1 VRAHATKSPH
11 LNLPPRRGKRL
22 GRRRPADQLERIRG
36 FERFGRSAA
45 LEWFERMS
53 NQGPLDGVRV
63 LDLTRVLAGPY
74 CTMFLG
80 DLGAEVVKVEQPG
93 VGDDTRGWGPPFA
106 GGESAYFL
114 CVNRNKK
121 SITLDLKSAEGIE
134 LLKKLATCADVL
146 IENFRPGTMERLGLG
161 EKDLRAVNPR
171 LIYASLSGFGADGP
185 MSDVPGY
192 DLIIQAWGGL
202 MSITGMPDG
211 EPTKVGVAIIDLVA
225 GLMLG
230 KSIAAALF
238 AREKL
243 GIGQKIDTSLLEAEV
258 ACLIN
263 AGSNYLVA
271 GTIPGRWGN
280 AHPTIVPYQSFKTAD
295 GFLVIGV
302 ASEGIWQRF
311 CPAIG
316 KAELADDSRF
326 VKNANRVENRVALI
340 AMLSEMFLSRDTDTW
355 LGLLNEA
362 EVPCAPIQTIDK
374 VLTAPQVRHRDMVV
388 EVDHLTAGPVRMAGI
403 PVKFSATPASVR
415 LPPPLL
421 GQHTEE
427 ILETWLGMKNK
438 DINELKEKKVL

>member
-1 VRAHATKSPH
+1 M
-11 LNLPPRRGKRL
+11 
-22 GRRRPADQLERIRG
+22 ADLR
-36 FERFGRSAA
+36 
-45 LEWFERMS
+45 
-53 NQGPLDGVRV
+53 NGPLDGIRV

-121 SITLDLKSAEGIE
+121 SITVDLKTDDGVDLIRR
-134 LLKKLATCADVL
+134 LAASTDVL
-146 IENFRPGTMERLGLG
+146 IENFRPGTMEHLGLG
-161 EKDLRAVNPR
+161 DENLRSVNSK

-192 DLIIQAWGGL
+192 DLIVQAWGGL
-202 MSITGMPDG
+202 MSITGAPDG

-243 GIGQKIDTSLLEAEV
+243 GMGQRIDTSLLEAEV

-271 GTIPGRWGN
+271 GKVPGRWGN
-280 AHPTIVPYQSFKTAD
+280 AHPTIVPYQSFQTAD
-295 GFLVIGV
+295 SYLVIGV
-302 ASEGIWQRF
+302 ASEGIWRRF
-311 CPAIG
+311 CQAIG
-316 KAELADDSRF
+316 KTEMADDARF
-326 VKNANRVENRVALI
+326 AKNANRVENRAALI
-340 AMLSEMFLSRDTDTW
+340 AMLTEMFRSRDNETW
-355 LGLLNEA
+355 LRILNAA
-362 EVPCAPIQTIDK
+362 EVPCAPIQTIDQ
-374 VLTAPQVRHRDMVV
+374 VFAAPQVRHRDMLV
-388 EVDHLTAGPVRMAGI
+388 EVEHPTAGSVRMAGI
-403 PVKFSATPASVR
+403 PVKFSATPASIR

-421 GQHTEE
+421 GEHTDE
-427 ILETWLGMKNK
+427 ILSSWLGMN
-438 DINELKEKKVL
+438 DGEIEELKRKNVV

>member
-1 VRAHATKSPH
+1 MS
-11 LNLPPRRGKRL
+11 
-22 GRRRPADQLERIRG
+22 ER
-36 FERFGRSAA
+36 
-45 LEWFERMS
+45 
-53 NQGPLDGVRV
+53 NPGPLDGVRV

-121 SITLDLKSAEGIE
+121 SIAIDLKSTEGIAV
-134 LLKKLATCADVL
+134 LRRLAAAADVL

-161 EKDLRAVNPR
+161 EKELRASNSG

-192 DLIIQAWGGL
+192 DLIVQAWGGL
-202 MSITGMPDG
+202 MSITGTPDG

-243 GIGQKIDTSLLEAEV
+243 GVGQKIDTSLLEAEV

-263 AGSNYLVA
+263 VGSNYLIE
-271 GTIPGRWGN
+271 GKIPGRWGN
-280 AHPTIVPYQSFKTAD
+280 AHSSIVPYQSFKTAD
-295 GFLVIGV
+295 GYLVIGV
-302 ASEGIWQRF
+302 ASEAIWRRF
-311 CPAIG
+311 CQAIG
-316 KAELADDSRF
+316 RAQLADDARF
-326 VKNANRVENRVALI
+326 AKNANRVANRATLI
-340 AMLSEMFLSRDTDTW
+340 SILAELFLTSDSETW
-355 LGLLNEA
+355 LRLLNHA
-362 EVPCAPIQTIDK
+362 EVPCAPVQTIDQ
-374 VLTAPQVRHRDMVV
+374 VFNAPQVRHREMLV
-388 EVDHLTAGPVRMAGI
+388 EVPHPTAGPVRMAGI

-427 ILETWLGMKNK
+427 VLSSWLGMEQEEIAK
-438 DINELKEKKVL
+438 LKRKGVD

>member
-1 VRAHATKSPH
+1 
-11 LNLPPRRGKRL
+11 
-22 GRRRPADQLERIRG
+22 
-36 FERFGRSAA
+36 
-45 LEWFERMS
+45 MS
-53 NQGPLDGVRV
+53 NPNSGPLDGIRV

-74 CTMFLG
+74 CAMFLG
-80 DLGAEVVKVEQPG
+80 DLGAEVIKIEQPG
-93 VGDDTRGWGPPFA
+93 VGDDTRGWGPPFT

-121 SITLDLKSAEGIE
+121 SVAIDLKAQEGIA
-134 LLKKLATCADVL
+134 LLRLLAERADVL

-161 EKDLRAVNPR
+161 DKDLRAANPR

-192 DLIIQAWGGL
+192 DLIVQAWGGL
-202 MSITGMPDG
+202 MSITGQPDG

-238 AREKL
+238 AREKI

-263 AGSNYLVA
+263 VGSNYLVE
-271 GTIPGRWGN
+271 GSIPGRWGN
-280 AHPTIVPYQSFKTAD
+280 AHPSIVPYQTFKTAD
-295 GFLVIGV
+295 GYLVIGV
-302 ASEGIWQRF
+302 ASEGIWRRF
-311 CPAIG
+311 CQAVG
-316 KAELADDSRF
+316 RAEWAEDSRF
-326 VKNANRVENRVALI
+326 EKNSNRVENRSLLI
-340 AMLSEMFLSRDTDTW
+340 
-355 LGLLNEA
+355 GLLAEIFLGRSTDEWLKILNSA
-362 EVPCAPIQTIDK
+362 EVPCAPVQTVDQVFK
-374 VLTAPQVRHRDMVV
+374 APQVLHREMLV
-388 EVDHLTAGPVRMAGI
+388 EVEHPTAGTVPMAGI

-427 ILETWLGMKNK
+427 VLKSWLGMVDKE
-438 DINELKEKKVL
+438 ISELKRKTVI